1 MTDVHVIDELLT
13 RLVNDG
19 IVQRWSK
26 TYSGTLPSAV
36 ITPIKG
42 APLPRATEPATV
54 TLRQSGVSQP
64 NGMDAWLEET
74 AIEVIVR
81 ARSAPAGRLLHRV
94 IRGVIHPRGAFPA
107 QTGWQ
112 LTSNLLVERSYIWRR
127 EQTIPPAN
135 NQTEGQRDLVTYD
148 TTESYM
154 FAVRRALLST

>member
-1 MTDVHVIDELLT
+1 MPDVHVIDELLT
-13 RLVNDG
+13 RLVDDE
-19 IVQRWSK
+19 IVQRWN
-26 TYSGTLPSAV
+26 TTPSATVPGCV

-42 APLPRATEPATV
+42 APLPRDGEPATV

-81 ARSAPAGRLLHRV
+81 ARVAPAGRLIHRM
-94 IRGVIHPRGAFPA
+94 IRGVIHPTGAYPA

-112 LTSNLLVERSYIWRR
+112 LTSNLFVERSYIWRR
-127 EQTIPPAN
+127 EQTIPPQM
-135 NQTEGQRDLVTYD
+135 NQAEGQRDLVTYD

-154 FAVRRALLST
+154 FAVRRSLLST